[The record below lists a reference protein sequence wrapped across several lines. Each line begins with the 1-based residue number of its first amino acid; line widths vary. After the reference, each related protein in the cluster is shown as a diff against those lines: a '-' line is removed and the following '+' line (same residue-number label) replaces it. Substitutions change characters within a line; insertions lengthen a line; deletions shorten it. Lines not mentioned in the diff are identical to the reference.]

1 VHESKY
7 HGAFVASTSRRST
20 RRLLDSV
27 ALLVPRRSTEPV
39 ARRSQ
44 HVCVHPTH
52 GLICTQAPAA
62 GKATAVM
69 FWGKYAKG
77 DYRTMVHVSY
87 LMRALPELQA
97 LRSA

>member
-1 VHESKY
+1 MHKLNF
-7 HGAFVASTSRRST
+7 HGASFQPPRHRRGECSIAW
-20 RRLLDSV
+20 RCWFL
-27 ALLVPRRSTEPV
+27 A

-44 HVCVHPTH
+44 HGCAHPTH
-52 GLICTQAPAA
+52 WLICTQAPAA
-62 GKATAVM
+62 GKPCAVL

-87 LMRALPELQA
+87 LMRALPELQV